1 MNSRRFAIKAAAL
14 CGALIPVGCVIVA
27 VAAFDFYNTK
37 NNDASSIDKPTTEAV
52 SAVSPM
58 TTVAEAS
65 SHDSSQPEAPLA
77 EIAVVSTPD
86 LVHTDAKE
94 AVSSTETLD
103 QSSPDPSQALA
114 TETRAVQIAAVS
126 ADDVVHGDFNGV
138 VSAESLPDASP
149 ALSA

>member
-1 MNSRRFAIKAAAL
+1 M
-14 CGALIPVGCVIVA
+14 
-27 VAAFDFYNTK
+27 
-37 NNDASSIDKPTTEAV
+37 
-52 SAVSPM
+52 
-58 TTVAEAS
+58 
-65 SHDSSQPEAPLA
+65 
-77 EIAVVSTPD
+77 VSTPD

-138 VSAESLPDASP
+138 VSAEIVA
-149 ALSA
+149 